1 MIKKLIISVVGLT
14 ALIVGKE
21 ANAAGP
27 AGFARSLTSNF
38 SVRAEIA
45 DLMPAVQR
53 SMDAHA
59 EKRCE
64 AIRVSAPLARAV
76 ADIGDIR
83 VVVTEGASTEPAMTA
98 GQSPHY
104 DI

>member
-1 MIKKLIISVVGLT
+1 MIKKLIISVVVLT

-38 SVRAEIA
+38 SVQAEIA
-45 DLMPAVQR
+45 DLMPAVGR
-53 SMDAHA
+53 SMDANA

-64 AIRVSAPLARAV
+64 AVRVNAPLVQAV
-76 ADIGDIR
+76 PDFGDIR
-83 VVVTEGASTEPAMTA
+83 AVVTKGVPTQPAMTA
-98 GQSPHY
+98 GQPSQY
-104 DI
+104 EI